1 MTLEQALN
9 TIESL
14 PASGISTDIY
24 VSARMIVLLCL
35 LCLVFLAGCCSEAKP
50 LVIDDIERRC
60 EARGLD
66 CDIEYKYSG
75 VKREKEIISVYVWR
89 GGYFNREIIASLH
102 PSTNKGAELMLDGV
116 AASMREGEKK

>member
-35 LCLVFLAGCCSEAKP
+35 VFLAGCCSEAKP
-50 LVIDDIERRC
+50 MVIADIERRC

-75 VKREKEIISVYVWR
+75 VKREKELISVYVWR
-89 GGYFNREIIASLH
+89 GGYFNREIIALLH
-102 PSTNKGAELMLDGV
+102 PSTN
-116 AASMREGEKK
+116 